1 MSENNTNNDMQRK
14 LGVNLIQQALQEDK
28 LKDPNNTALSP
39 NNVRGIEFLGADGIK
54 IVEHVSGGYSKSI
67 SSAMDDFDLNAT
79 NALTKEDIRSIFGNR
94 KYGNLEY
101 VHVADNMQ
109 IMGATGKPAAA
120 GIAAVLKDITS
131 SNGAPWYGRLHQVN
145 GEEIPD
151 TAGWE
156 NHKSLEPEAYAFD
169 AKSQLGKKLNIE
181 TTPAPNTEATVP
193 EPEKPTQEKTPQELE
208 LEQRVNKINSR
219 FKIQING
226 AIDFLLE
233 KFKMMFASGFDLLQ
247 PAGIPFPNDAGTVIL
262 HTVKDGKLTYAGEDV
277 DEGFF
282 LEIDRLYTNITDA
295 SGIQIA
301 KARSH
306 SEIINL
312 AIKGVDV
319 GQDARMGTPGRDL
332 RVTLPYKMME
342 YAYGTQGA
350 IAQNRVLTDEERKIY
365 SPSGIQ
371 TWEEYSDKVI
381 RRDLE
386 TLFSS
391 LGYTALVNENMQ
403 DVYDVDR
410 RSTREEQNKANE
422 IIATHIETLQFMLAS
437 TIIIPLF
444 QRMNNATIA
453 IKARVLDNYTNWR
466 KINQDQIRRAM
477 KDLRISLENEG
488 VNSYPPVYHG
498 DAFSEYRIDLNATL
512 ANAEPVFAY
521 KALQLLLAK
530 GEKLTFENAPLGID
544 KDGNIVRNGSH
555 FTLQEYLA
563 HIVLAASRSGKGVWT
578 SNVLAACIISARPIF
593 YLDNKPDIGDKVAD
607 ASKING
613 VPTAFVVNGGNLSR
627 PKPESGTHF
636 FKSWADADSW
646 INPSHIPSYLPKELS
661 IDPTKYAGRIGTL
674 AYLRGMLLFLGIIAA
689 RVDYG
694 EGEIYEKLGGE
705 NGIVG
710 VFDEMAIFSNEFS
723 ALLRTLGEKYPNSKY
738 WESYKQKPESVK
750 DVAKPPTACY
760 WSYLLV
766 QAISE
771 TATKM
776 FDLNNAGGKN
786 GESRA
791 SDIFIISQD
800 FFSLS
805 DGSGTAERASMAR
818 RPNMLGS
825 TKMNNTDNKG
835 TTGSPTPLHQ
845 DIIFNMLMAF
855 GGDAYLG
862 VHDKVNHLG
871 HHNKNSSTYNHINKS
886 ARCFGRVPYPVG
898 DRKYTETQITNDRK
912 DAVIYKPGLILA
924 NSDVVRGEGFDAEY
938 TYFLRTVSTYIKDSG
953 ADLNSI
959 ISRNEDPIR
968 KNTFHRATALS
979 EYLEMA
985 GVSREET
992 AVRLSK
998 SGDIAQFVVEALGY
1012 KGTWRD
1018 FLLDLRPQWI
1028 FSAKDIINALHP
1040 THPKSLP
1047 ASYTLDHAGEKS
1059 NIVQEIRTLYP
1070 DFFGDEN
1077 SGFGSPVSGE
1087 GSEVD
1092 GNVVYIAGDGM
1103 YQNGV
1108 KVGGA
1113 TEPVDSEDTE
1123 SSEGMEAP
1131 EGEDYSDYDMED
1143 VSYAEPAHESDEDI
1157 LGEPEV
1163 DTETIP
1169 EEPIV
1174 EDIAAPI
1181 YENAKNSINADP
1193 DEWETANQPS
1203 EEYAETAP
1211 LEPVPQ
1217 YSDGSTT
1224 DEYGDRVF
1232 GASTRA
1238 PEGYAGSDTDYR
1250 ERAQQSQSFKNPPK
1264 HSKGFDLPPIG
1275 FDPYSIESFDKV
1287 YDTVTDAIIRA
1298 ARGKNSQGIIAL
1310 SIKDGDVIVNG
1321 LQVQVNTQPGDLM
1334 SMQDSLRNQ
1343 LTTGKIGGL
1352 INWKKLIT
1360 YMRSVEALEFSDL
1373 PDARAA
1379 AKAMFRDKDISV
1391 EHFFTR
1397 LRSLQLLTLVTKT
1410 YTRQD
1415 YREQL
1420 ESTPQFYNR
1429 TAFERVE
1436 KKFREGTLFGAS
1448 KSFAYARDR
1457 FRRKGGINKVVG
1469 VGAGAF
1475 GALLRSVSA
1484 ASRASKGL
1492 ANLGGRIA
1500 AANRMDQRSR
1510 GYSEGRDI

>member
-1 MSENNTNNDMQRK
+1 MSENNTNENLRK
-14 LGVNLIQQALQEDK
+14 LGVNLIQEALQENK
-28 LKDPNNTALSP
+28 LRDPNNTTLSP

-67 SSAMDDFDLNAT
+67 SSAMDDFDLQAT
-79 NALTKEDIRSIFGNR
+79 NALTDDDIRSIFGSR

-120 GIAAVLKDITS
+120 AIAAVLKNITS

-145 GEEIPD
+145 GEEISE
-151 TAGWE
+151 TEGWE

-169 AKSQLGKKLNIE
+169 AKSQLGKKLNVE
-181 TTPAPNTEATVP
+181 TTLAPEANPAVP
-193 EPEKPTQEKTPQELE
+193 EPEKPAREKTPQELE
-208 LEQRVNKINSR
+208 REKRVNKINSR

-295 SGIQIA
+295 SGIQVA

-312 AIKGVDV
+312 AITGVDV
-319 GQDARMGTPGRDL
+319 GQNTSMGTPGRDL
-332 RVTLPYKMME
+332 RVTLPYKMLE

-350 IAQNRVLTDEERKIY
+350 IAQTRVLTDEERKIY
-365 SPSGIQ
+365 PPSGIQ
-371 TWEEYSDKVI
+371 SWSEYSDKVI
-381 RRDLE
+381 RKDLE

-391 LGYTALVNENMQ
+391 LGYTALVNKGMQ
-403 DVYDVDR
+403 DVYDTDR
-410 RSTREEQNKANE
+410 RSTREEQSKANE
-422 IIATHIETLQFMLAS
+422 IVATHIETLQFMLAS
-437 TIIIPLF
+437 TIVIPLF
-444 QRMNNATIA
+444 QRMNGATIA
-453 IKARVLDNYTNWR
+453 VKARVLDNYTDWS
-466 KINQDQIRRAM
+466 KIRQDQIRRAM
-477 KDLRISLENEG
+477 KDLKISLENEG

-498 DAFSEYRIDLNATL
+498 TAFSEYRIDLNSTL

-555 FTLQEYLA
+555 FTLQQYLA

-593 YLDNKPDIGDKVAD
+593 YLDNKPDIGDKVKD

-613 VPTAFVVNGGNLSR
+613 VPTAFVVNGGNLSSS
-627 PKPESGTHF
+627 KPESGTHF
-636 FKSWADADSW
+636 FNSWADADSW
-646 INPSHIPSYLPKELS
+646 INPNHIPSYLPRELS
-661 IDPTKYAGRIGTL
+661 IDPTKYSGRIGTL

-689 RVDYG
+689 RVEYG
-694 EGEIYEKLGGE
+694 GGDVYEKLGGE

-723 ALLRTLGEKYPNSKY
+723 SLLIALGEKYPNAKY
-738 WESYKQKPESVK
+738 WEAYQQKPESVK
-750 DVAKPPTACY
+750 DVAKPPVACY

-766 QAISE
+766 QAISD
-771 TATKM
+771 TAKKM

-805 DGSGTAERASMAR
+805 DGAGTAARADMAR
-818 RPNMLGS
+818 RPNMIS
-825 TKMNNTDNKG
+825 ATKMNNSDSQG
-835 TTGSPTPLHQ
+835 TIGSPTPVHQ

-886 ARCFGRVPYPVG
+886 ARCFGRIPYPIG
-898 DRKYTETQITNDRK
+898 DRKYTESEITADRK

-924 NSDVVRGEGFDAEY
+924 NSDVVSGEGFDSEY
-938 TYFLRTVSTYIKDSG
+938 TYFLRTVLTYIRDSG
-953 ADLNSI
+953 ADPNAI
-959 ISRNEDPIR
+959 IARNADPIR

-992 AVRLSK
+992 ALRLSK
-998 SGDIAQFVVEALGY
+998 SGDIAQFVVESLGY
-1012 KGTWRD
+1012 KGTWND

-1040 THPKSLP
+1040 TNPKTLP
-1047 ASYTLDHAGEKS
+1047 ASYTLEHAGEKRK
-1059 NIVQEIRTLYP
+1059 IVEEIRAIHP

-1077 SGFGSPVSGE
+1077 SGFTSPASGE
-1087 GSEVD
+1087 GSEVE
-1092 GNVVYIAGDGM
+1092 GNLLYIAGEGGGMFEDG
-1103 YQNGV
+1103 
-1108 KVGGA
+1108 KRVGE
-1113 TEPVDSEDTE
+1113 TPE
-1123 SSEGMEAP
+1123 SSDIEEPEGMGTVEN
-1131 EGEDYSDYDMED
+1131 ENIGDYDAEN
-1143 VSYAEPAHESDEDI
+1143 VSYTAPGNESDEDTI
-1157 LGEPEV
+1157 EEP
-1163 DTETIP
+1163 DIQAETAV

-1174 EDIAAPI
+1174 EDIAAPV

-1211 LEPVPQ
+1211 LDPVPQ
-1217 YSDGSTT
+1217 YSDGSTV
-1224 DEYGDRVF
+1224 DQYGDRVF

-1238 PEGYAGSDTDYR
+1238 PEGYGGSDTDYR

-1264 HSKGFDLPPIG
+1264 HSKGFDLPLMR

-1287 YDTVTDAIIRA
+1287 YDTVTDAIISA
-1298 ARGKNSQGIIAL
+1298 ARSKNSQGIIAL
-1310 SIKDGDVIVNG
+1310 SLKDGDVIVNG
-1321 LQVQVNTQPGDLM
+1321 LQVQVNTQPSDLM

-1500 AANRMDQRSR
+1500 AAHRMDRRSR
-1510 GYSEGRDI
+1510 GYPEGRDI

>member
-1 MSENNTNNDMQRK
+1 MSGNNANENLRK
-14 LGVNLIQQALQEDK
+14 LGVNLIQEALQENK
-28 LKDPNNTALSP
+28 LRDPNNTALSP

-79 NALTKEDIRSIFGNR
+79 NALTDDDIRGIFGSR

-109 IMGATGKPAAA
+109 IMGAAGKHAAA
-120 GIAAVLKDITS
+120 GIAAVLKNITS

-145 GEEIPD
+145 GEEISE
-151 TAGWE
+151 TEGWE

-181 TTPAPNTEATVP
+181 TTPAPETEPTVP
-193 EPEKPTQEKTPQELE
+193 ETGKPEQEKTPQELE
-208 LEQRVNKINSR
+208 VEQRVAKINKH
-219 FKIQING
+219 FKTQING
-226 AIDFLLE
+226 AIKFLLQ
-233 KFKMMFASGFDLLQ
+233 KYKMMFASGFDLVQ
-247 PAGIPFPNDAGTVIL
+247 PAGIPFPDDTGTVIL
-262 HTVKDGKLTYAGEDV
+262 RTIKDGKLTYAGDDPV
-277 DEGFF
+277 AKGYFR
-282 LEIDRLYTNITDA
+282 EIEKLYENITDA
-295 SGIQIA
+295 SGIQVA

-306 SEIINL
+306 HEIINL
-312 AIKGVDV
+312 AIQGVDV
-319 GQDARMGTPGRDL
+319 GQNTKLGIPGRNL
-332 RVTLPYKMME
+332 RVTLPYKMLE

-350 IAQNRVLTDEERKIY
+350 ISQTRTLTDEERITY
-365 SPSGIQ
+365 TPSSINA
-371 TWEEYSDKVI
+371 WEEYSTHVI
-381 RRDLE
+381 RKDLN

-391 LGYTALVNENMQ
+391 LGYTALVNEKMQ
-403 DVYDVDR
+403 DVYDDNR
-410 RSTREEQNKANE
+410 RSTREEKDKASK
-422 IIATHIETLQFMLAS
+422 IISIHIETLKCMLAS
-437 TIIIPLF
+437 TIIIPIF
-444 QRMNNATIA
+444 QQIDNETIA
-453 IKARVLDNYTNWR
+453 VKARVLDNYTDWSQIR
-466 KINQDQIRRAM
+466 QDQIRRAI
-477 KDLRISLENEG
+477 KDTDVELDNSD
-488 VNSYPPVYHG
+488 VKSYPPVYDG
-498 DAFSEYRIDLNATL
+498 ESFSEYRIDLNTTL

-530 GEKLTFENAPLGID
+530 GEKLTFENAPLGVD
-544 KDGNIVRNGSH
+544 TDGNIVRNGTHFSLSTYLSH
-555 FTLQEYLA
+555 L
-563 HIVLAASRSGKGVWT
+563 VLAASRSGKGVWT
-578 SNVLAACIISARPIF
+578 SNILAACIISGRPIF

-613 VPTAFVVNGGNLSR
+613 SPTAFVVNGGNLNPQSR
-627 PKPESGTHF
+627 ESGTHF
-636 FKSWADADSW
+636 FGNWNDANSW
-646 INPSHIPSYLPKELS
+646 INTDHIPSYLRSLN
-661 IDPTKYAGRIGTL
+661 IDTRTYNGTVGTL
-674 AYLRGMLLFLGIIAA
+674 VYLRGMLLFLGIIAA
-689 RVDYG
+689 RIVYG
-694 EGEIYEKLGGE
+694 QGEVYEKLGGKT
-705 NGIVG
+705 GIVG
-710 VFDEMAIFSNEFS
+710 VFDEMAIFSKEFL
-723 ALLRTLGEKYPNSKY
+723 ALLKELGKKYPNLKY
-738 WESYKQKPESVK
+738 WQAYQQDPNIEGT
-750 DVAKPPTACY
+750 KPPAESY

-766 QAISE
+766 KSISE
-771 TATKM
+771 TATRI
-776 FDLNNAGGKN
+776 FNLNNAGGQN
-786 GESRA
+786 GENRV

-800 FFSLS
+800 FFALS
-805 DGSGTAERASMAR
+805 DGGNSTPGERAEIAR
-818 RPNMLGS
+818 RPGQIS
-825 TKMNNTDNKG
+825 SVSMNATDKKGNTG
-835 TTGSPTPLHQ
+835 ALIPIHQ
-845 DIIFNMLMAF
+845 DIIFNMLMAL

-862 VHDKVNHLG
+862 VHNEVNHLG
-871 HHNKNSSTYNHINKS
+871 HKNPNGKTSNYINTQ
-886 ARCFGRVPYPVG
+886 ARYFGRIAPYPVDG
-898 DRKYTETQITNDRK
+898 VRETRAAISSEDQKMTL
-912 DAVIYKPGLILA
+912 YKPGLLVA
-924 NSDVVRGEGFDAEY
+924 DSSVENGEGYNAKY
-938 TYFLRTVSTYIKDSG
+938 TYFLDNLSSYVKAAG
-953 ADLNSI
+953 ADLPDI

-968 KNTFHRATALS
+968 KGTFHRATALS

-992 AVRLSK
+992 AKRLSK

-1018 FLLDLRPQWI
+1018 FLLDFRPQWI
-1028 FSAKDIINALHP
+1028 FSAEDIINALDP
-1040 THPKSLP
+1040 NDAITLP
-1047 ASYTLDHAGEKS
+1047 VSYTVDGATTKAELIK
-1059 NIVQEIRTLYP
+1059 EIRTLHP

-1077 SGFGSPVSGE
+1077 SGFGSSASGG

-1092 GNVVYIAGDGM
+1092 GGMVYIAGYGM
-1103 YQNGV
+1103 SQDGV
-1108 KVGGA
+1108 KVGGSTNPVGIED
-1113 TEPVDSEDTE
+1113 TEPSEDTE
-1123 SSEGMEAP
+1123 EP
-1131 EGEDYSDYDMED
+1131 ENSNYGDNDIED
-1143 VSYAEPAHESDEDI
+1143 VSYTEPDH
-1157 LGEPEV
+1157 EPEE
-1163 DTETIP
+1163 DTTEEPDIQAETAV

-1238 PEGYAGSDTDYR
+1238 PEGYAGSDADYR

-1264 HSKGFDLPPIG
+1264 HSKGFDLPPMG

-1298 ARGKNSQGIIAL
+1298 ALGKNSQGIIAL

-1379 AKAMFRDKDISV
+1379 AKVMFRDKDISV

-1475 GALLRSVSA
+1475 GALLRSVAA
-1484 ASRASKGL
+1484 ASRLSKGT
-1492 ANLGGRIA
+1492 ANLGARIA
-1500 AANRMDQRSR
+1500 AAHRMDRRSR
-1510 GYSEGRDI
+1510 SYPEGRDI